1 MLDNYT
7 IDLVEW
13 IEALPLISIYV
24 AFFLIAYLENVLP
37 PVPGDILVVFAGYL
51 AADGILNFS
60 LVWGLTTSSSVIGFM
75 TMYYI
80 GNKWGDGIR
89 EKRSKFWMFK
99 YIDFKYMTR
108 VQGWMN
114 RWGHGVIL
122 ANRFMAGTR
131 SVISLIAGITHMDI
145 RYTVL
150 SSFVSSLLWNL
161 ILLASGWFI
170 LENWEKIGTYLSIY
184 SWVILLLVVIF
195 ISWKV
200 VKYRKKRLAK
210 KRTITELNK

>member
-7 IDLVEW
+7 PDLVEW
-13 IEALPLISIYV
+13 IEALPLISIYA

-60 LVWGLTTSSSVIGFM
+60 VVWGLTTVSSVFGFM
-75 TMYYI
+75 SMYYI
-80 GNKWGDGIR
+80 GHKWGEGIR
-89 EKRSKFWMFK
+89 EQRSKFWMFK
-99 YIDFKYMTR
+99 YLDFKYMVR

-114 RWGHGVIL
+114 RWGHGVTL

-131 SVISLIAGITHMDI
+131 SVISLIAGITRMDI
-145 RYTVL
+145 RYTIL
-150 SSFVSSLLWNL
+150 SSFISSLLWNF
-161 ILLASGWFI
+161 LLLGSGWLI
-170 LENWEKIGTYLSIY
+170 QENWEKIGTYLSIY
-184 SWVILLLVVIF
+184 SWAILLLVVAF
-195 ISWKV
+195 ITWKL

-210 KRTITELNK
+210 KRAIAELNK